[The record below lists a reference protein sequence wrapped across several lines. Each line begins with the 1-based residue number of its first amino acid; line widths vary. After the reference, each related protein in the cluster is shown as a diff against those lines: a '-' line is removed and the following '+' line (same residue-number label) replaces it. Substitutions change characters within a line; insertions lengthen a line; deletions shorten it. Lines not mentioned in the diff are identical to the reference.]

1 MKLSFKG
8 DLYFYC
14 DCGNFLGEFY
24 IKKNHCYSVFCG
36 FPRFCDKC
44 GKSVDYKLIKSKT
57 KRIVKNPE
65 FDLQEFNEV

>member
-1 MKLSFKG
+1 MRVSYNG
-8 DLYFYC
+8 ELYFYC
-14 DCGNFLGEFY
+14 DCGNLLGYFY
-24 IKKNHCYSVFCG
+24 IKKNSFSSGFGG
-36 FPRFCDKC
+36 FPRFCVNC